1 MRESLARDSKLIGF
15 ASEIKQGFNF
25 FIFERER
32 ERENLR
38 DGVKEV
44 LRLVVRCNCIKL
56 LAYNLSRDRLTSVET
71 LEG

>member
-25 FIFERER
+25 FIFQR

-56 LAYNLSRDRLTSVET
+56 LAYNLSRGRLTSVET

>member
-56 LAYNLSRDRLTSVET
+56 LAYNLSRGRLTSVET

>member
-1 MRESLARDSKLIGF
+1 MYVRESLARDSKLIGF

-25 FIFERER
+25 FIF

-56 LAYNLSRDRLTSVET
+56 LAYNLSRGRLTSVET

>member
-15 ASEIKQGFNF
+15 ASEIKQGLIFLF
-25 FIFERER
+25 FR

-38 DGVKEV
+38 DDVKEV
-44 LRLVVRCNCIKL
+44 LRLLVRCIKL
-56 LAYNLSRDRLTSVET
+56 LAYNLSRGRLTSVET